1 MVRSHEVL
9 AGLPDRRTRKGRR
22 YSLAAILTLALA
34 AMLAGA
40 NDLLA
45 IHRWGRRLS
54 AKGLAA
60 VGIAHGRAPAHATL
74 HYVFRALPAADLA
87 RALRGLVP
95 VAGGLGHVAIDG
107 KRLRGSQKEAS
118 PGVHLL
124 TAFATRLQATVAAL
138 VVPPDSAEMVAALAL
153 IRELPLGPGDVVA
166 GDAAFTYRPAVE
178 AIQATGA
185 AYFLLV
191 KANQPELQAELAHA
205 FGDDV
210 PVRVA
215 AAAGTEDRRRDP
227 PDLARAET
235 VDKEHGRIETRRIA
249 VRRPPA
255 RLAEVWPG
263 VARVCRIERL
273 RETAT
278 YCTRQIVYAITSLPP
293 ETAPAGDLLHLARAH
308 WQIENRLFRVRDG
321 TFQEDACR
329 VRSAEAPAA
338 LAHLRDACL
347 ALIRRTGQAP
357 KAAREAFAANPKAAI
372 KAACNGMD

>member
-1 MVRSHEVL
+1 M
-9 AGLPDRRTRKGRR
+9 
-22 YSLAAILTLALA
+22 
-34 AMLAGA
+34 
-40 NDLLA
+40 
-45 IHRWGRRLS
+45 
-54 AKGLAA
+54 
-60 VGIAHGRAPAHATL
+60 
-74 HYVFRALPAADLA
+74 FRALPAADLE

-138 VVPPDSAEMVAALAL
+138 VVPPDSAEMVDALAL

-215 AAAGTEDRRRDP
+215 AAAGTEDRRREP
-227 PDLARAET
+227 PELARAET

-249 VRRPPA
+249 VRRRRRGSPRSGRASPASAGSSAYARPPPPA
-255 RLAEVWPG
+255 RARSSTPSPACRRRRPRPVTCFTSPG
-263 VARVCRIERL
+263 RTGKSRTGCSGSA
-273 RETAT
+273 
-278 YCTRQIVYAITSLPP
+278 
-293 ETAPAGDLLHLARAH
+293 TAPSGGRLPGPIGRGAGRARP
-308 WQIENRLFRVRDG
+308 
-321 TFQEDACR
+321 
-329 VRSAEAPAA
+329 PA
-338 LAHLRDACL
+338 RCL
-347 ALIRRTGQAP
+347 PRPDPPHRPAP